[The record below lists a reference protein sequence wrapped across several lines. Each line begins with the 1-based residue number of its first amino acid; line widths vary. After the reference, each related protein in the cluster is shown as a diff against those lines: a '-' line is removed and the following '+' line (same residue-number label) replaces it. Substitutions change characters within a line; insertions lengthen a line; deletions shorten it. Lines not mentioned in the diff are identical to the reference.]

1 MTLYQYQFSNFNSEL
16 IENIINH
23 KMDEIINKLN
33 CLPVFNS
40 VVNKLYYENNLMI
53 TKNKGMNQSI
63 NFAHKLIEKF
73 NKFLPRIKEYF
84 NVDFPNNTEIQS

>member
-16 IENIINH
+16 IETIINH

-40 VVNKLYYENNLMI
+40 VVNKIYYENNLKI
-53 TKNKGMNQSI
+53 TKNKAMNQSI
-63 NFAHKLIEKF
+63 NLDHKLIEKF
-73 NKFLPRIKEYF
+73 NKILPRIKEYF